1 MRCARNT
8 ATSSGTPAGSTP
20 GSATTATGS
29 RSFEYAYRARSVD
42 QVAAVRNGLAFCA
55 IHHRAFDQDLVGV
68 SPNYQ
73 VRVASTA
80 ALIELPRS
88 TASRPDREL
97 LAERFARFSAA

>member
-1 MRCARNT
+1 
-8 ATSSGTPAGSTP
+8 
-20 GSATTATGS
+20 
-29 RSFEYAYRARSVD
+29 
-42 QVAAVRNGLAFCA
+42 VAAVRNGLAFCA

-68 SPNYQ
+68 SPDYQ